1 MITKITVC
9 NSVGPCVFPGA
20 GDVIPIV
27 GISPASAETER
38 TQVKA
43 KAKVKR
49 FMGVTPYLRKS
60 HANLFI
66 SSRIRAIPQHF
77 LQGRAE
83 RTNITFVIAQLLA
96 NRKSQSHAD
105 CLSEAGHVSP
115 DRKSSS
121 RSPMSHCV
129 RAKRQKRI

>member
-9 NSVGPCVFPGA
+9 SSVGPCVFPGA

-96 NRKSQSHAD
+96 NRKSQILMRTTSPKLDTAH
-105 CLSEAGHVSP
+105 LSASAEA
-115 DRKSSS
+115 
-121 RSPMSHCV
+121 
-129 RAKRQKRI
+129 